1 MTHSHYKRYALI
13 DYQLDCMLCV
23 CVLQVPEDLL
33 DRFNYAAGVVPVLRG
48 FIKTVSISWQN
59 FCVIFSLF
67 STLMVWS

>member
-1 MTHSHYKRYALI
+1 M
-13 DYQLDCMLCV
+13 